1 MYEQKPSALRRFFSG
16 IWTVIDTTRSI
27 VFNLIFL
34 ILVVIVVSMFFTG
47 SGLKVEEKTA
57 LVLNFKGPLVEQRTG
72 SPRDRILSEVRGGA
86 GDQTQLRDVL
96 AVLDAAAKDAK
107 IASAVL
113 ILDDFAGGGLAAS
126 REVAAALERFK
137 AAGKKVVAWGGDFNQ
152 RRYFLAAHAD
162 EIYLH
167 PMGMVV
173 TEGYGG
179 YRNYYK
185 DALDK
190 LGLSANVIRV
200 GAYKNFGESYVANAP
215 SKTTIESDTFLLTDL
230 WATYTA
236 AVEKARKLPAG
247 AIARI
252 IEGLPQSL
260 VAAEGNAAKWALESK
275 LVDGLKT
282 QDELR
287 DMMIER
293 GAKDEK
299 NKTFRQVNFENYL
312 STLRS
317 LPMGDAVGVIVAEGE
332 IVDGD
337 APAGKV
343 GGRSTAALVRKARN
357 DDQIKAIVLRVN
369 SPGGSAFASELIRRE
384 LELTRKAGKPVVVS
398 MGGVAA
404 SGGYWISM
412 SSDETIADPA
422 TITGSIGVFAMLPTG
437 EKAMEKLSVATGGVT
452 TTWLAGAYDPRRAL
466 DPRMAQMVQA
476 AIGNIYTDFKAKAA
490 VARKTTPDKI
500 DEVAQGRVWTGNQAK
515 ERGLIDRLGSYTD
528 AIKSAIAK
536 GKLGEDAR
544 IVYIEPDRSSFERL
558 LEQLGGASVASAIN
572 EYAGSLVAQYAA
584 SAIPELAAPG
594 VVKDVQ
600 RDLTWLKEIAEKAK
614 SGSPLTAYAHC
625 LCVAE

>member
-1 MYEQKPSALRRFFSG
+1 MYEQKPSGLRRFFSG
-16 IWTVIDTTRSI
+16 IWTVLDTTRSI
-27 VFNLIFL
+27 VFNLVFL
-34 ILVVIVVSMFFTG
+34 VLVVMVVSAFFTG
-47 SGLKVEEKTA
+47 SGLKLEEKTA
-57 LVLNFKGPLVEQRTG
+57 LVLNLKGPLVEQRTG
-72 SPRDRILSEVRGGA
+72 GPRDRLLSEVRGGA
-86 GDQTQLRDVL
+86 GEQTQLRDVL
-96 AVLDAAAKDAK
+96 AVLDAAAKDAR

-113 ILDDFAGGGLAAS
+113 ILDDFGGGGLASS

-152 RRYFLAAHAD
+152 RRYFLAAHAN
-162 EIYLH
+162 EVYLH
-167 PMGMVV
+167 PMGTVL

-200 GAYKNFGESYVANAP
+200 GVHKNYGESYVANAP
-215 SKTTIESDTFLLTDL
+215 SKTTIESDTYLYTDL
-230 WATYTA
+230 WTTYTA

-247 AIARI
+247 AINKG
-252 IEGLPQSL
+252 IEALPQSL
-260 VAAEGNAAKWALESK
+260 IAVNGDPAKLALESR

-299 NKTFRQVNFENYL
+299 NKTFRQVSFDNYL
-312 STLRS
+312 STLRA
-317 LPMGDAVGVIVAEGE
+317 PFAGDAVGIVVAEGE
-332 IVDGD
+332 IGDGD
-337 APAGKV
+337 APPGKV
-343 GGRSTAALVRKARN
+343 GGRSTSALIRKARN
-357 DDQIKAIVLRVN
+357 DDQIKAVVLRVN
-369 SPGGSAFASELIRRE
+369 SPGGSAMASELIRRE
-384 LELTRKAGKPVVVS
+384 LELTRKAGKPVIVS
-398 MGGVAA
+398 MGNVAA

-412 SSDETIADPA
+412 SSDEVIADAA
-422 TITGSIGVFAMLPTG
+422 TITGSIGVVAMLPTG
-437 EKAMEKLSVATGGVT
+437 EKAMEKLSIGTGGVT

-466 DPRMAQMVQA
+466 DPRLAQMVQA
-476 AIGNIYTDFKAKAA
+476 GIGNIYTDFKAKAA
-490 VARKTTPDKI
+490 AARKTTPDKI

-528 AIKSAIAK
+528 AIKSAIIK

-544 IVYIEPDRSSFERL
+544 IVYIEPDRSSLERL
-558 LEQLGGASVASAIN
+558 LEQLGGASIAGAIN
-572 EYAGSLVAQYAA
+572 EYAASLVAQYAT

-594 VVKDVQ
+594 VVGDVQ
-600 RDLTWLKEIAEKAK
+600 RDLAWLKEIAEKAR
-614 SGSPLTAYAHC
+614 SGSPMTAYAHC